1 MGKFTKIGEV
11 NFGKFKTEFLILP
24 KIKKYIENEKISL
37 ACLLPNAWV
46 FYEAGLFD
54 FIDENRARKSGK
66 KFGDKFLTIYN
77 KITESQGW
85 SKEKGFETTG
95 FEEKFKFNKSNYV
108 LNSGIK
114 LIGVK
119 NPKKEFIANFV
130 VVKK

>member
-1 MGKFTKIGEV
+1 MEKITKIGEV

-37 ACLLPNAWV
+37 ACLLPNAWI

-54 FIDENRARKSGK
+54 FIDENKEGNLNK
-66 KFGDKFLTIYN
+66 KLGNKFLTIYN

-85 SKEKGFETTG
+85 SEEKGFETTG
-95 FEEKFKFNKSNYV
+95 FEEKFKSKKDIIFS
-108 LNSGIK
+108 SGIK
-114 LIGVK
+114 LVSVK
-119 NPKKEFIANFV
+119 NPKKEFIANYV